1 MTSVEFDPD
10 RPRAGGVLLH
20 PTSLP
25 GPHGIGDLGPAAMRW
40 IDWLAEAGCS
50 LWQVLPLGPT
60 GFGDSPYQS
69 FSAFAGNPLLVSP
82 ERQVEEG
89 LLAPSDLEPLHAL
102 PADRVDFGAVIP
114 ARQALSAAAF
124 RRFLAGA
131 APGLAAPFAAFKEGQ
146 RDWLDDFAL
155 FMALKEEHDGR
166 PWTMWEAPLA
176 RRERTAV
183 KEAQARLH
191 EAVERRRF
199 EQFLFFR
206 QWAAV
211 RAHARGQRVQ
221 IIGDVPIFV
230 AHDSADVWSH
240 RELFQLDEAGA
251 PTVVAGVPPD
261 YFSPTGQLWGNPL
274 YHWDVLRRQRYD
286 WWIRRLRSVLTMVD
300 VVRLDHFR
308 GFVGAWEVPAE
319 ASTAEHGRW
328 VAGPG
333 ADFFRA
339 LLKALGGL
347 PIVAEDL
354 GKITPDV
361 VALRDQ
367 FELPGM
373 KILQFAFEGRPDHEF
388 LPHNHL
394 RRGVVYTGTHDNDT
408 VRGWYESADEGARD
422 FCRRYLGVNGR
433 DIAWDMIRAAWA
445 SVAEWAIVPL
455 QDLSSLGAEAR
466 MNYPSRAGGNW
477 VWRARDEQLNAR
489 HAARLRELSIL
500 YGRFPEG
507 QPSAAGGG

>member
-1 MTSVEFDPD
+1 
-10 RPRAGGVLLH
+10 
-20 PTSLP
+20 
-25 GPHGIGDLGPAAMRW
+25 
-40 IDWLAEAGCS
+40 
-50 LWQVLPLGPT
+50 
-60 GFGDSPYQS
+60 
-69 FSAFAGNPLLVSP
+69 
-82 ERQVEEG
+82 
-89 LLAPSDLEPLHAL
+89 
-102 PADRVDFGAVIP
+102 
-114 ARQALSAAAF
+114 
-124 RRFLAGA
+124 
-131 APGLAAPFAAFKEGQ
+131 
-146 RDWLDDFAL
+146 
-155 FMALKEEHDGR
+155 
-166 PWTMWEAPLA
+166 
-176 RRERTAV
+176 
-183 KEAQARLH
+183 
-191 EAVERRRF
+191 
-199 EQFLFFR
+199 
-206 QWAAV
+206 
-211 RAHARGQRVQ
+211 
-221 IIGDVPIFV
+221 
-230 AHDSADVWSH
+230 
-240 RELFQLDEAGA
+240 LDEAGA

-274 YHWDVLRRQRYD
+274 YHWDVLRRQKYD

-339 LLKALGGL
+339 LTKALGGL

-477 VWRARDEQLNAR
+477 VWRARDEHLNAR